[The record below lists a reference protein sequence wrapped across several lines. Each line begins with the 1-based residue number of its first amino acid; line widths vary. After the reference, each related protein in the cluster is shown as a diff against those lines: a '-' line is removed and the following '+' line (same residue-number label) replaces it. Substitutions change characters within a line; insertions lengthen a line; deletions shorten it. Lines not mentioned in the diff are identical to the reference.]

1 MRQGINQECFS
12 IPLSF
17 ACLAAKKGKKKTP
30 NIPSIPQETYLSY
43 SCSQSPPAHG
53 HGGFGVSSWGGALT
67 QNVFGVIHK
76 CEFGVISKDGV
87 LPIPQEQ
94 IPKGLLLPA
103 PQALP
108 TAHREGILCTL
119 IWRDFL
125 QWQIHL
131 VHFQIQHPPLYEIK
145 QNQYFPKALGAHWVF
160 LPPAVL
166 LQNSRS
172 LFLSPQGIFSGKE
185 QTAGVAEMGQEMRG
199 ANAAL
204 SSGQPQ
210 GWPQPVSHVWAIP

>member
-30 NIPSIPQETYLSY
+30 NIPSIPQETQLSY

-67 QNVFGVIHK
+67 QNMFGVIHK

-108 TAHREGILCTL
+108 TAHREGILC
-119 IWRDFL
+119 
-125 QWQIHL
+125 
-131 VHFQIQHPPLYEIK
+131 
-145 QNQYFPKALGAHWVF
+145 
-160 LPPAVL
+160 
-166 LQNSRS
+166 
-172 LFLSPQGIFSGKE
+172 
-185 QTAGVAEMGQEMRG
+185 
-199 ANAAL
+199 AL
-204 SSGQPQ
+204 S
-210 GWPQPVSHVWAIP
+210 